1 MKIKRLL
8 LAGLMAICGMASI
21 LAMPVQDAAA
31 AEEAAAKIKCPA
43 GSKFSGQ
50 ERNTYAEC
58 NLSKDGNNSSSTV
71 MDKVNAAINVVLGVL
86 GVVAVVMIIL
96 GGIQYVTSQGD
107 AAKAAKA
114 RNTILFSIV
123 GLVIALL
130 AFAIVNF
137 VLTNVF

>member
-1 MKIKRLL
+1 MKIKNFL
-8 LAGLMAICGMASI
+8 LAGLMVICGMASI
-21 LAMPVQDAAA
+21 LAMPVQDVAAVD
-31 AEEAAAKIKCPA
+31 CPK
-43 GSKFSGQ
+43 GSKNPSADTLAG
-50 ERNTYAEC
+50 C
-58 NLSKDGNNSSSTV
+58 NLDTSGDHAGTAV
-71 MDKVNAAINVVLGVL
+71 MTRVNAAINVVLGVL

-123 GLVIALL
+123 GLIIALL